1 MIWVVYWFG
10 KSDHYNR
17 LVVIYFI
24 LINDDLSIPM
34 NWNSSRLRTEQTH
47 WFFFLYRRSISS
59 CYLFSFHSHCRSI
72 SSCYLLSFHCHC
84 YIFLTLFS
92 FVKCHLHA
100 NALLTELNKRCRKW
114 WTTNQIIIVLVYLS
128 PSCFPL
134 FFALIIVYTNE
145 NFLNVYSQPL

>member
-1 MIWVVYWFG
+1 MIWVLYWFG
-10 KSDHYNR
+10 KSNHYNR

-47 WFFFLYRRSISS
+47 WFFFLYRHSISS
-59 CYLFSFHSHCRSI
+59 CYLFSFHS
-72 SSCYLLSFHCHC
+72 HC

-100 NALLTELNKRCRKW
+100 NAPLTELNKRCRKW
-114 WTTNQIIIVLVYLS
+114 WTTNQIIIVLVCLS

-134 FFALIIVYTNE
+134 FFSLIIVYTNG